1 MAAPNTAWGIDIGQC
16 ALKAVKV
23 RRTEEQMMVEAFEV
37 IEHSSM
43 LSQPDVDA
51 EIVIHQTMDELL
63 QRVDLSESCVSV
75 SVLGQSSFTRFV
87 ELPPVEPKKIPD
99 VVRFEAEQQIPFP
112 IDEVIWRYQLFHD
125 ADNPKPLCG
134 LFAMKQAD
142 VAEMLS
148 HFVQAG
154 LETDVVQMAPLAL
167 YNFMVF
173 DGQLASDGATLLA
186 DVGANKTHLVIADGP
201 RLWTRT
207 IQIGGNNFTEALVK
221 SFKLSFPKAEKLKRT
236 AASSKY
242 ARQIFQV
249 MRPVFADLVQEIQRS
264 IGYYTSINRDT
275 RFKQMLGMGNGF
287 RLPGMHKYLEQN
299 LNMPVAR
306 LEQFNQLSSTP
317 EHFNDFVLSLGVA
330 YGLAVQAL
338 GAGQITTNLLPE
350 AIVRKRLW
358 GRKKPWFAFAAA
370 SLVLAA
376 GLYTFRTYNDQAS
389 LKAAAAQRAFNE
401 AQSILSRLED
411 YRNQSRK
418 IISSFEAEEEQIQNN
433 LSLRNYAPIW
443 PSIHSRI
450 SEAVIQAM
458 IPEKDRQILQAFDQA
473 ESAQRESLVGQI
485 RSDQTR
491 MELIA
496 RLPYNAEAA
505 EGEETLRQKLIE
517 QLGQERR
524 SNRNL
529 LVFNSLKSEYREDI
543 LPAAEGASDQT
554 QGVPPGGG
562 FGPSPGRRSTSRQEQ
577 PKSQRGFVIEMAFR
591 TPLSQAMAVQRRG
604 ELARELKRA
613 FQADPA
619 FEVIGE
625 VEAAQMDSTENR
637 STAGR
642 PVARRSAPGGV
653 MPGLEIAPGRGE
665 VDEQG
670 PAVEPQWQDP
680 LFPDES
686 IRQDVTFTLTLRL
699 AVLDDGVLLP
709 GEQEARDAEN
719 PAGRRGRRP

>member
-16 ALKAVKV
+16 ALKAVKI
-23 RRTEEQMMVEAFEV
+23 RRTEDQMMVEAFEV
-37 IEHSSM
+37 IEHSSL

-51 EIVIHQTMDELL
+51 EIVIHQTLDELL
-63 QRVDLSESCVSV
+63 QRVDLSESSVSV

-87 ELPPVEPKKIPD
+87 ELPPVEPKKVPD

-125 ADNPKPLCG
+125 PDNPKPLCG

-154 LETDVVQMAPLAL
+154 LEVDVVQMAPLAL
-167 YNFMVF
+167 YNFMVY
-173 DGQLASDGATLLA
+173 DGQLASDGATLMA
-186 DVGANKTHLVIADGP
+186 DVGADKTHLVIADGP

-221 SFKLSFPKAEKLKRT
+221 SFKLSFPKAEKLKRA

-275 RFKQMLGMGNGF
+275 RFRQMLGMGNGF

-299 LNMPVAR
+299 LNMQVSR
-306 LEQFNQLSSTP
+306 LEQFNQLGTTP

-338 GAGQITTNLLPE
+338 DEGQITTNLLPE
-350 AIVRKRLW
+350 ALVRKRLW
-358 GRKKPWFAFAAA
+358 GKKKPWFAFAAA

-389 LKAAAAQRAFNE
+389 LEAATAQRAYNE
-401 AQSILSRLED
+401 ARSILSRLES
-411 YRNQSRK
+411 YRNQSRQ
-418 IISSFEAEEEQIQNN
+418 IISSVEAEEEQIQQN
-433 LSLRNYAPIW
+433 LSLRDYTPIW
-443 PSIHSRI
+443 PAINSRI
-450 SEAVIQAM
+450 TEAVMETM
-458 IPEKDRQILQAFDQA
+458 IPENDRQILQAFDRA
-473 ESAQRESLVGQI
+473 GPAQRENLVGQI

-496 RLPYNAEAA
+496 RLPYQPPAE
-505 EGEETLRQKLIE
+505 EGEQTLRQKLIE
-517 QLGQERR
+517 QLGRKSR
-524 SNRNL
+524 DNRNL
-529 LVFNSLKSEYREDI
+529 LIMEKLESSYRRNV
-543 LPAAEGASDQT
+543 LPGAGEEKPRSGQM
-554 QGVPPGGG
+554 PPGGG
-562 FGPSPGRRSTSRQEQ
+562 FGVGGGQPSPRDEDPTQRRE
-577 PKSQRGFVIEMAFR
+577 GFVIELSLR
-591 TPLSQAMAVQRRG
+591 TPLSQTMAVQRRG
-604 ELARELKRA
+604 ELAQMLKNV
-613 FQADPA
+613 FQTDTL
-619 FEVIGE
+619 FEVIGDVE
-625 VEAAQMDSTENR
+625 VVQMDRAETR
-637 STAGR
+637 SPDRSPVVRRGMPDAIPGPEIRRGR
-642 PVARRSAPGGV
+642 S
-653 MPGLEIAPGRGE
+653 ET
-665 VDEQG
+665 DEQE
-670 PAVEPQWQDP
+670 PTVDPQWRDP

-686 IRQDVTFTLTLRL
+686 IQRDVTFTLTLRL

-709 GEQEARDAEN
+709 GEREDTNAEN
-719 PAGRRGRRP
+719 PAGRRGR